1 MLCLFLLVTYFTVYS
16 FQPLHRPCSEC
27 FERSLSLSVIALVL
41 LVSVFCLC
49 QLLLVKVKVKSFPGL
64 MVPYCVGGD
73 VKHCS
78 INQSINQSPIGRCWS
93 LFNVA
98 LSWTPAE
105 AARPW
110 IQGYYISWYARL
122 LPSFRW
128 YSLTDPGVT
137 ARWFGIGTLVQ
148 STYGRDLNPWPC
160 GCKSSALPHSH

>member
-1 MLCLFLLVTYFTVYS
+1 VFLLPVDAVFISRCYI
-16 FQPLHRPCSEC
+16 LH
-27 FERSLSLSVIALVL
+27 SLQFSTITSTL
-41 LVSVFCLC
+41 LWMLRTFIVVVSHSSCAACLC

-73 VKHCS
+73 VKHC
-78 INQSINQSPIGRCWS
+78 SINQSPIGRCWS

-137 ARWFGIGTLVQ
+137 AHWVGIGTLVQ